1 MTSSTP
7 PPVVDWQAAAELAGR
22 LAPAGPRATR
32 TELEDL
38 VGGLRQAASDAVEH
52 VLTTTRMTPAGGVRR
67 VQGGSDDGAAVLGS
81 VHVVDRA
88 RWAAANTELMAAMTT
103 PVAAALREGEV
114 RGSQAA
120 RLGGALEVGG
130 LLAALAPRVLGQ
142 FDPYSRLDSG
152 ADGAAEEGFA
162 PGRLLLVAPNVLH
175 AERTMGVDPHD
186 FRLWVCLHEQTHALQ
201 FTAAPWLAGYLR
213 DRIGGLMEDVTR
225 AAVAKSKAPFLD
237 KLATAGRTLTDV
249 VTGVFRA
256 DGPAPFERLLTPGQK
271 DELAQITAIMA
282 LLEGHADVMMDAVG
296 PRVVR
301 SVRQI
306 RAKFDKRRTGE
317 GSPRA
322 DVLLRRL
329 IGMDAKLAQYRDGA
343 TFVRRV
349 EAHVR
354 RDGLNAVWTGPEN
367 LPTAQEIS
375 DPRAWARRVH
385 GFGLRRP

>member
-1 MTSSTP
+1 VTTSTP

-22 LAPAGPRATR
+22 LTPAGPRATR

-38 VGGLRQAASDAVEH
+38 VDGLRQAASDAVEH
-52 VLTTTRMTPAGGVRR
+52 VLTTTRMTPASGVRR
-67 VQGGSDDGAAVLGS
+67 VQGGADDGAPVLGS

-103 PVAAALREGEV
+103 PVATALLEAEV
-114 RGSQAA
+114 RGSQAS
-120 RLGGALEVGG
+120 RLGGALEVGA

-142 FDPYSRLDSG
+142 FDPYSHLERQGEARPDAG
-152 ADGAAEEGFA
+152 
-162 PGRLLLVAPNVLH
+162 PGRLLLIAPNVLH
-175 AERTMGVDPHD
+175 AERTMGVDPAD

-201 FTAAPWLAGYLR
+201 FAAAPWLAAHLR
-213 DRIGGLMEDVTR
+213 DRVGGLMQDVTR
-225 AAVAKSKAPFLD
+225 AAVAKSKAPVLE
-237 KLATAGRTLTDV
+237 KLATAGRVVTDV
-249 VTGVFRA
+249 VTGALRS
-256 DGPAPFERLLTPGQK
+256 DGPAPFERLLTPAQK
-271 DELAQITAIMA
+271 DELAQITATMA

-306 RAKFDKRRTGE
+306 RATFDKRRSGE
-317 GSPRA
+317 GSPAA
-322 DVLLRRL
+322 DLILRRL

-354 RDGLNAVWTGPEN
+354 RDGLNAVWTGPET

-375 DPRAWARRVH
+375 DPRAWVRRVH
-385 GFGLRRP
+385 GFGSRRP